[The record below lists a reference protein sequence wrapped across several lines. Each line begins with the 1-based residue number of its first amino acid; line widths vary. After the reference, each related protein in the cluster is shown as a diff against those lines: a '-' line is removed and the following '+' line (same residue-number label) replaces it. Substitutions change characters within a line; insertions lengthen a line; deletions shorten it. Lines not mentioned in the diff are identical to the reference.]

1 MEKDKARLPQ
11 QRGRRR
17 NAKRCMS
24 RKRLILLVALLIVHT
39 ALNLIQFSGYEA
51 VMLDDGSVA
60 WQRIPFNQVLM
71 DSLIGLLAVFLWLGA
86 NLCLC
91 YGKKKAACVQSILA
105 VLAVLAALTGIG
117 ELYIVVLAV
126 GGPDWYGIL
135 PFYILLYNVMVLCAA
150 ISKKAQWH
158 QYVAFAASCLMLFL
172 PPWPNFPM
180 AAFGGMGAVLAFDPQ
195 WKQKWK
201 QKSQEQ
207 EKKALENTCYPAL
220 EAYKSELLKKKEG
233 DKKDV

>member
-1 MEKDKARLPQ
+1 MERNEARLPQ

-24 RKRLILLVALLIVHT
+24 RRRIILLVVLLIVHT
-39 ALNLIQFSGYEA
+39 ALSLIQSYQYNGEIKFWVEP
-51 VMLDDGSVA
+51 LISV
-60 WQRIPFNQVLM
+60 
-71 DSLIGLLAVFLWLGA
+71 LAVFLWLGA
-86 NLCLC
+86 NFWLC
-91 YGKKKAACVQSILA
+91 YGKKKAACFHSIFA
-105 VLAVLAALTGIG
+105 VLAVLAALTRIG
-117 ELYIVVLAV
+117 ELYIVLLAV
-126 GGPDWYGIL
+126 GRNDWYGIL
-135 PFYILLYNVMVLCAA
+135 LFYTLLYNVMVLCAA

-172 PPWPNFPM
+172 PPWPNFAM

>member
-1 MEKDKARLPQ
+1 MEKDKARFPQ
-11 QRGRRR
+11 LQGERR

-24 RKRLILLVALLIVHT
+24 RRRLILLVVLLIVHT
-39 ALNLIQFSGYEA
+39 ALNLIQSYQYNGEIKFWAEP
-51 VMLDDGSVA
+51 LISV
-60 WQRIPFNQVLM
+60 
-71 DSLIGLLAVFLWLGA
+71 LAVFLLLGA
-86 NLCLC
+86 NFWLC
-91 YGKKKAACVQSILA
+91 YGKKKAACFHSIFA
-105 VLAVLAALTGIG
+105 VLAVLAPLARID

-126 GGPDWYGIL
+126 GGYNDWYGIL

-172 PPWPNFPM
+172 PPWPNFAM

>member
-1 MEKDKARLPQ
+1 MERNEARLPQ

-24 RKRLILLVALLIVHT
+24 RRRLILLVVLLIVHT
-39 ALNLIQFSGYEA
+39 ALNLIYYGNEFCVE
-51 VMLDDGSVA
+51 LLISV
-60 WQRIPFNQVLM
+60 
-71 DSLIGLLAVFLWLGA
+71 LAVFLWLGA
-86 NLCLC
+86 NFWLC
-91 YGKKKAACVQSILA
+91 YGKKKAACFHSIFA
-105 VLAVLAALTGIG
+105 VLAVLAALTRIG

-126 GGPDWYGIL
+126 GGSDWYGIL

>member
-1 MEKDKARLPQ
+1 METDKARLPQ

-24 RKRLILLVALLIVHT
+24 RERLILLVVLLIVHT
-39 ALNLIQFSGYEA
+39 ALSLIQSYQYHGKNKFWVEP
-51 VMLDDGSVA
+51 LISV
-60 WQRIPFNQVLM
+60 
-71 DSLIGLLAVFLWLGA
+71 LAVFLWLGA
-86 NLCLC
+86 NFWHC
-91 YGKKKAACVQSILA
+91 YGKKKAACFHSIFA
-105 VLAVLAALTGIG
+105 VLAVLAALTRIG

-126 GGPDWYGIL
+126 GGSDWYGIL

-172 PPWPNFPM
+172 PPWPNFAM

>member
-24 RKRLILLVALLIVHT
+24 RERLILLVVLLIVYT
-39 ALNLIQFSGYEA
+39 ALSLIQSYQYNGEIKFWVEP
-51 VMLDDGSVA
+51 LISV
-60 WQRIPFNQVLM
+60 
-71 DSLIGLLAVFLWLGA
+71 LAVFLWLGA
-86 NLCLC
+86 NFWLC
-91 YGKKKAACVQSILA
+91 YGKKKAACFHSIFA
-105 VLAVLAALTGIG
+105 VLAVLAALTRIG

-126 GGPDWYGIL
+126 GGSDWYGIL

-150 ISKKAQWH
+150 ISKKAQGH

>member
-1 MEKDKARLPQ
+1 MERNEARLPQ

-24 RKRLILLVALLIVHT
+24 RRRLILLVVLLIVHT
-39 ALNLIQFSGYEA
+39 ALNLIQSYQYHGKNKFWVEP
-51 VMLDDGSVA
+51 LISV
-60 WQRIPFNQVLM
+60 
-71 DSLIGLLAVFLWLGA
+71 LAVFLWLGA
-86 NLCLC
+86 NFWLC

-105 VLAVLAALTGIG
+105 VLAVFARIG
-117 ELYIVVLAV
+117 ELYIVLHAV
-126 GGPDWYGIL
+126 GSYAWYSIL
-135 PFYILLYNVMVLCAA
+135 PFYILILLYNVMVLCAA
-150 ISKKAQWH
+150 ISKKAQWY

-172 PPWPNFPM
+172 PPWPNFAM

>member
-1 MEKDKARLPQ
+1 MYEPQ
-11 QRGRRR
+11 
-17 NAKRCMS
+17 
-24 RKRLILLVALLIVHT
+24 RLILLVVLLIVYT
-39 ALNLIQFSGYEA
+39 ALNLLYYGTIKLW
-51 VMLDDGSVA
+51 V
-60 WQRIPFNQVLM
+60 
-71 DSLIGLLAVFLWLGA
+71 GLFINVLAVFLWLGA
-86 NLCLC
+86 NFWLC
-91 YGKKKAACVQSILA
+91 YGKKKAACFHSIFA
-105 VLAVLAALTGIG
+105 VLAVLAALTRIG
-117 ELYIVVLAV
+117 ELYIVVVVLAV
-126 GGPDWYGIL
+126 GGFDWYGIL
-135 PFYILLYNVMVLCAA
+135 PFYILILLYNVMVLCAA

-172 PPWPNFPM
+172 PPWPNFAM

>member
-24 RKRLILLVALLIVHT
+24 RERLILLVALLIVHT
-39 ALNLIQFSGYEA
+39 ALNLIYYGNEFCVEP
-51 VMLDDGSVA
+51 LISV
-60 WQRIPFNQVLM
+60 
-71 DSLIGLLAVFLWLGA
+71 LAVFLWLGA
-86 NLCLC
+86 NFWLC

-105 VLAVLAALTGIG
+105 VLAVLAALTRIG
-117 ELYIVVLAV
+117 KLYIVVLAV
-126 GGPDWYGIL
+126 SRNDWYGIL

>member
-1 MEKDKARLPQ
+1 MERNEARLPQ

-24 RKRLILLVALLIVHT
+24 RKRLILLVVLLIVHT
-39 ALNLIQFSGYEA
+39 ALSLIQSYQYHGRNKFWVEP
-51 VMLDDGSVA
+51 LISV
-60 WQRIPFNQVLM
+60 
-71 DSLIGLLAVFLWLGA
+71 LAVFLWLGA
-86 NLCLC
+86 NFWLC
-91 YGKKKAACVQSILA
+91 YGKKKAACFHSIFA
-105 VLAVLAALTGIG
+105 ALAVLAALTRIG

-126 GGPDWYGIL
+126 GGSDWYGIL

-172 PPWPNFPM
+172 PPWPNFAM

-201 QKSQEQ
+201 QQSQEQ

>member
-24 RKRLILLVALLIVHT
+24 RRRIILLVVLLIVHT
-39 ALNLIQFSGYEA
+39 ALNLLYYETIKLW
-51 VMLDDGSVA
+51 V
-60 WQRIPFNQVLM
+60 
-71 DSLIGLLAVFLWLGA
+71 GLFINVLAVFLWLGA
-86 NLCLC
+86 NFWLC
-91 YGKKKAACVQSILA
+91 YGKKKAACFHSIFA
-105 VLAVLAALTGIG
+105 VLAVLAALTRIG

-126 GGPDWYGIL
+126 GGSDWYGIL
-135 PFYILLYNVMVLCAA
+135 PFYILILLYNVMVLCAA

-172 PPWPNFPM
+172 LPWPNFAM

>member
-24 RKRLILLVALLIVHT
+24 RKRLILLVVLLIVHT
-39 ALNLIQFSGYEA
+39 ALNLIQSYQYHGKNKFWVEP
-51 VMLDDGSVA
+51 LISV
-60 WQRIPFNQVLM
+60 
-71 DSLIGLLAVFLWLGA
+71 LAVFLWLGA
-86 NLCLC
+86 NFWLC
-91 YGKKKAACVQSILA
+91 YGKKKAACFHSIFA
-105 VLAVLAALTGIG
+105 VLAVLAALTRIG

-126 GGPDWYGIL
+126 GGSDWYGIL

-172 PPWPNFPM
+172 PPWPYFPM

>member
-1 MEKDKARLPQ
+1 MEKDKARFPQ
-11 QRGRRR
+11 LQDERR

-24 RKRLILLVALLIVHT
+24 RRRLILRVVLLIAHT
-39 ALNLIQFSGYEA
+39 ALNLYYYGKIKLWVE
-51 VMLDDGSVA
+51 L
-60 WQRIPFNQVLM
+60 
-71 DSLIGLLAVFLWLGA
+71 LINVLAVFLLLGA
-86 NLCLC
+86 NLWLC
-91 YGKKKAACVQSILA
+91 CGKKKAACFHSIFA
-105 VLAVLAALTGIG
+105 ALAVLAALTRIG
-117 ELYIVVLAV
+117 ELYIVLHAV
-126 GGPDWYGIL
+126 GSYAWYSIL
-135 PFYILLYNVMVLCAA
+135 PFYILILLYNVMVLCAA

-172 PPWPNFPM
+172 PPWPNFAM

>member
-1 MEKDKARLPQ
+1 MERNEARLPQ

-24 RKRLILLVALLIVHT
+24 RERLILLVVLLIVYT
-39 ALNLIQFSGYEA
+39 ALNLIQSYQYHGKNKFWVEP
-51 VMLDDGSVA
+51 LISV
-60 WQRIPFNQVLM
+60 
-71 DSLIGLLAVFLWLGA
+71 LAVFLWLGA

-105 VLAVLAALTGIG
+105 VLALLAALTGIG

-126 GGPDWYGIL
+126 GGSDWHGIL
-135 PFYILLYNVMVLCAA
+135 PFYIILILLYNVMVLCAA

-172 PPWPNFPM
+172 PPWPNFAM

>member
-24 RKRLILLVALLIVHT
+24 RERLILLVVLLIVHT
-39 ALNLIQFSGYEA
+39 ALSLIQSYQYNGEIKFWVEP
-51 VMLDDGSVA
+51 LISV
-60 WQRIPFNQVLM
+60 
-71 DSLIGLLAVFLWLGA
+71 LAVFLWLGA
-86 NLCLC
+86 NFWLC
-91 YGKKKAACVQSILA
+91 YGKKKAACFHSIFA
-105 VLAVLAALTGIG
+105 VLAVLAALTRIG

-126 GGPDWYGIL
+126 GGSDWYGIL

-172 PPWPNFPM
+172 PPWLNFAM

>member
-24 RKRLILLVALLIVHT
+24 RERLILLVVLLIVHT
-39 ALNLIQFSGYEA
+39 ALSLIQSYQYHGKNKFWVEP
-51 VMLDDGSVA
+51 LISV
-60 WQRIPFNQVLM
+60 
-71 DSLIGLLAVFLWLGA
+71 LAVFLWLGA
-86 NLCLC
+86 NFWHC
-91 YGKKKAACVQSILA
+91 YGKKKAACFHSIFA
-105 VLAVLAALTGIG
+105 VLAVLAALTRIG

-126 GGPDWYGIL
+126 GGSDWYGIL

-172 PPWPNFPM
+172 PPWPNFAM

>member
-1 MEKDKARLPQ
+1 MEKDKARFPQ
-11 QRGRRR
+11 LQDERR

-24 RKRLILLVALLIVHT
+24 RRRLILLVVLLIAHT
-39 ALNLIQFSGYEA
+39 ALNLYYYGKIKLWVE
-51 VMLDDGSVA
+51 L
-60 WQRIPFNQVLM
+60 
-71 DSLIGLLAVFLWLGA
+71 LINVLAVFLLLGA
-86 NLCLC
+86 NLWLC
-91 YGKKKAACVQSILA
+91 CGKKKAACVQSILA
-105 VLAVLAALTGIG
+105 VLAVLAALTRIG
-117 ELYIVVLAV
+117 ELSIVLLAV
-126 GGPDWYGIL
+126 CRNDWYGIF

-180 AAFGGMGAVLAFDPQ
+180 AALGGMGAVLAFDPQ

>member
-24 RKRLILLVALLIVHT
+24 RERLILLVVLLIVHT
-39 ALNLIQFSGYEA
+39 ALNLIYYGNEFCVE
-51 VMLDDGSVA
+51 LLISV
-60 WQRIPFNQVLM
+60 
-71 DSLIGLLAVFLWLGA
+71 LAVFLWLGA
-86 NLCLC
+86 NFWLC

-105 VLAVLAALTGIG
+105 VLAVFARIG
-117 ELYIVVLAV
+117 ELYTVVLAV
-126 GGPDWYGIL
+126 GGFDWYGIL

-172 PPWPNFPM
+172 PPWPNFAM

-201 QKSQEQ
+201 QQSQEQ

>member
-1 MEKDKARLPQ
+1 MERNEARLPQ

-24 RKRLILLVALLIVHT
+24 RERLILLVVLLIVHT
-39 ALNLIQFSGYEA
+39 ALNLIYYGNELC
-51 VMLDDGSVA
+51 VEPLISV
-60 WQRIPFNQVLM
+60 
-71 DSLIGLLAVFLWLGA
+71 LAVFLWLGA
-86 NLCLC
+86 NFWLC

-117 ELYIVVLAV
+117 ELYIVLLAV
-126 GGPDWYGIL
+126 SRNDWYGIL
-135 PFYILLYNVMVLCAA
+135 LFYTLLYNVMVLCAA

-158 QYVAFAASCLMLFL
+158 QYVAFAASCFMLLASMLLASCFML
-172 PPWPNFPM
+172 YLRSWPPYFAM

>member
-1 MEKDKARLPQ
+1 MERNEARLPQ

-24 RKRLILLVALLIVHT
+24 RERLILLVVLLIVHT
-39 ALNLIQFSGYEA
+39 ALSLIQSYQYHGRNKFWVEP
-51 VMLDDGSVA
+51 LISV
-60 WQRIPFNQVLM
+60 
-71 DSLIGLLAVFLWLGA
+71 LAVFLWLGA
-86 NLCLC
+86 NFWLC
-91 YGKKKAACVQSILA
+91 YGKKKAACFHSIFA
-105 VLAVLAALTGIG
+105 ALAVLAALTRIG

-126 GGPDWYGIL
+126 GGSDWYGIL

-172 PPWPNFPM
+172 PPWPNFAM

-201 QKSQEQ
+201 QQSQEQ

>member
-1 MEKDKARLPQ
+1 MERNEARLPQ

-24 RKRLILLVALLIVHT
+24 RERLILLVVLLIVYT
-39 ALNLIQFSGYEA
+39 ALNLIQSYQYHGKNKFWVEP
-51 VMLDDGSVA
+51 LISV
-60 WQRIPFNQVLM
+60 
-71 DSLIGLLAVFLWLGA
+71 LAVFLWLGA

-91 YGKKKAACVQSILA
+91 YGKKKAACFHSIFA
-105 VLAVLAALTGIG
+105 VLAVLAALTRIG

-172 PPWPNFPM
+172 PPWPNFAM

>member
-1 MEKDKARLPQ
+1 MEKDKARIPQ
-11 QRGRRR
+11 LQGERR

-24 RKRLILLVALLIVHT
+24 RRRLILLVVLLIVHT
-39 ALNLIQFSGYEA
+39 ALNLLYYGTIKLWVE
-51 VMLDDGSVA
+51 L
-60 WQRIPFNQVLM
+60 
-71 DSLIGLLAVFLWLGA
+71 LINVLAVFLLLGA
-86 NLCLC
+86 NLWLC

-105 VLAVLAALTGIG
+105 VLAVLAVLARIG
-117 ELYIVVLAV
+117 ELYIVLLAV
-126 GGPDWYGIL
+126 CRNDWYGIF
-135 PFYILLYNVMVLCAA
+135 PFYILLYNVKVLCAA

>member
-1 MEKDKARLPQ
+1 MERNEARLPQ

-24 RKRLILLVALLIVHT
+24 RERLILLVVLLIVHT
-39 ALNLIQFSGYEA
+39 ALSLIQSYQYNGEIKFWVEP
-51 VMLDDGSVA
+51 LISV
-60 WQRIPFNQVLM
+60 
-71 DSLIGLLAVFLWLGA
+71 LAVFLWLGA
-86 NLCLC
+86 NFWLC
-91 YGKKKAACVQSILA
+91 YGKKKAACFHSIFA
-105 VLAVLAALTGIG
+105 VLAVLAALTRIG

-126 GGPDWYGIL
+126 GGSDWYGIL

-172 PPWPNFPM
+172 PPWPNFAM

-201 QKSQEQ
+201 QESQEQ

>member
-24 RKRLILLVALLIVHT
+24 RERLILLVVLLIVHT
-39 ALNLIQFSGYEA
+39 ALNLIYYGNEFCVE
-51 VMLDDGSVA
+51 LLISV
-60 WQRIPFNQVLM
+60 
-71 DSLIGLLAVFLWLGA
+71 LAVFLWLGA
-86 NLCLC
+86 NFWLC

-105 VLAVLAALTGIG
+105 VLAVFARIG
-117 ELYIVVLAV
+117 ELYIVLHAV
-126 GGPDWYGIL
+126 GSYAWYSIL
-135 PFYILLYNVMVLCAA
+135 PFYILILLYNVMVLCAA

-172 PPWPNFPM
+172 PPWPNFAM

-233 DKKDV
+233 DKKNV

>member
-24 RKRLILLVALLIVHT
+24 RERLILLVVLLIVHT
-39 ALNLIQFSGYEA
+39 ALNLIYYGNEFCVE
-51 VMLDDGSVA
+51 LLISV
-60 WQRIPFNQVLM
+60 
-71 DSLIGLLAVFLWLGA
+71 LAVFLWLGA
-86 NLCLC
+86 NFWLC

-105 VLAVLAALTGIG
+105 VLAVLAALTRIG
-117 ELYIVVLAV
+117 KLYIVVLAV
-126 GGPDWYGIL
+126 SRNDWYGIL

>member
-1 MEKDKARLPQ
+1 MEKDKARFPQ
-11 QRGRRR
+11 LQDERR

-24 RKRLILLVALLIVHT
+24 RRRLILLVVLLIAHT
-39 ALNLIQFSGYEA
+39 ALNLIYYGNEFWVE
-51 VMLDDGSVA
+51 LLISV
-60 WQRIPFNQVLM
+60 
-71 DSLIGLLAVFLWLGA
+71 LAVFLWLGA
-86 NLCLC
+86 NFWLC
-91 YGKKKAACVQSILA
+91 YGKKKAACFHSIFA
-105 VLAVLAALTGIG
+105 VLAVLAALTRIG

-126 GGPDWYGIL
+126 GGSDWYDIL

-172 PPWPNFPM
+172 PPWPNFAM

-201 QKSQEQ
+201 QQSQEQ

-220 EAYKSELLKKKEG
+220 ESYKSELLKKKEG

>member
-1 MEKDKARLPQ
+1 MERNEARLPQ

-24 RKRLILLVALLIVHT
+24 RKRLILLVVLLIVHT
-39 ALNLIQFSGYEA
+39 ALNLIYYGNEFWVEP
-51 VMLDDGSVA
+51 LISV
-60 WQRIPFNQVLM
+60 
-71 DSLIGLLAVFLWLGA
+71 LAVFLWLGA

-91 YGKKKAACVQSILA
+91 YGKKKAACFHSIFA
-105 VLAVLAALTGIG
+105 VLAVLAALTRIG

-126 GGPDWYGIL
+126 GASDWYGIL

-172 PPWPNFPM
+172 PPWPNFAM

-233 DKKDV
+233 DKKNV

>member
-24 RKRLILLVALLIVHT
+24 RERLILLVVLLIVHT
-39 ALNLIQFSGYEA
+39 ALSLIQSYQYHGKNKFWVEP
-51 VMLDDGSVA
+51 LISV
-60 WQRIPFNQVLM
+60 
-71 DSLIGLLAVFLWLGA
+71 LAVFLWLGA
-86 NLCLC
+86 NFWLC
-91 YGKKKAACVQSILA
+91 YGKKKAACFHSIFA
-105 VLAVLAALTGIG
+105 VLAVLAALTRIG

-126 GGPDWYGIL
+126 GGSDWYGIL
-135 PFYILLYNVMVLCAA
+135 LFYILLYNVMVLCAA

-158 QYVAFAASCLMLFL
+158 QYVAFAASCFMLLASYFMLFWQSWL
-172 PPWPNFPM
+172 GFQM

-195 WKQKWK
+195 WK

-233 DKKDV
+233 DKKNV

>member
-1 MEKDKARLPQ
+1 MERNKARLPH

-24 RKRLILLVALLIVHT
+24 RERLILLVVLLIVHT
-39 ALNLIQFSGYEA
+39 ALNLIYYGNEFCVE
-51 VMLDDGSVA
+51 LLISV
-60 WQRIPFNQVLM
+60 
-71 DSLIGLLAVFLWLGA
+71 LAVFLWLGA
-86 NLCLC
+86 NFWLC
-91 YGKKKAACVQSILA
+91 YGKKKAACFHSIFA
-105 VLAVLAALTGIG
+105 VLAVLAALTRIG
-117 ELYIVVLAV
+117 ELYIVLLAV
-126 GGPDWYGIL
+126 GRNDWYGIL
-135 PFYILLYNVMVLCAA
+135 LFYTLLYNVMVLCAA

>member
-24 RKRLILLVALLIVHT
+24 RKRLILLVVLLIVHT
-39 ALNLIQFSGYEA
+39 ALNLIYYGNEFCVE
-51 VMLDDGSVA
+51 LLISV
-60 WQRIPFNQVLM
+60 
-71 DSLIGLLAVFLWLGA
+71 LAVFLWLGA
-86 NLCLC
+86 NFWLC

-117 ELYIVVLAV
+117 ELYIVLLAV
-126 GGPDWYGIL
+126 SRNDWYGIL
-135 PFYILLYNVMVLCAA
+135 LFYTLLYNVMVLCAA

-158 QYVAFAASCLMLFL
+158 QYVAFAASCFMLLASYFMLFWQSWL
-172 PPWPNFPM
+172 GLQM

-201 QKSQEQ
+201 QQSQEQ

>member
-1 MEKDKARLPQ
+1 MERNEARLPQ

-24 RKRLILLVALLIVHT
+24 RERLILLVVLLIVHT
-39 ALNLIQFSGYEA
+39 ALSLIQSYQYNGEIKFWVEP
-51 VMLDDGSVA
+51 LISV
-60 WQRIPFNQVLM
+60 
-71 DSLIGLLAVFLWLGA
+71 LAVFLWLGA
-86 NLCLC
+86 NFWLC
-91 YGKKKAACVQSILA
+91 YGKKMAACFHSIFA
-105 VLAVLAALTGIG
+105 VLAVLAALTRIG

-126 GGPDWYGIL
+126 GGSDWYGIL

-172 PPWPNFPM
+172 PPWPNFAM

-201 QKSQEQ
+201 QESQEQ